1 MAAKVVDVGIVLG
14 SASDWPLVSPAAVL
28 LKEWGIAFEVV
39 VASAHRAP
47 KRVQAYARD
56 AAARGIKVIIAVAG
70 MAAHLAGVLAAETTL
85 PVIGVPMPGSHL
97 NGLDSLLSTV
107 QMPAGVP
114 VATMAVGAAGA
125 KNAAIFAAQI
135 LALGDP
141 RLQERLK
148 RHKEELEARW
158 PSRRTRSRP
167 SIAVATEVAFLQ
179 YPGAFFMENG
189 SWMPAFTPFRNGA

>member
-1 MAAKVVDVGIVLG
+1 MTAPTDVGIVLG
-14 SASDWPLVSPAAVL
+14 SASDWPMVEPAAVL
-28 LKEWGIAFEVV
+28 LKEWGISFEVV

-47 KRVQAYARD
+47 QRVQAYARD

-70 MAAHLAGVLAAETTL
+70 MAAHLAGVLAAETIL

-114 VATMAVGAAGA
+114 VATMAVGRSGA
-125 KNAAIFAAQI
+125 QNAAIFAAQV

-141 RLQERLK
+141 RLQERLQ
-148 RHKEELEARW
+148 RHKAELEEKVAQQADQI
-158 PSRRTRSRP
+158 PAEFRR
-167 SIAVATEVAFLQ
+167 
-179 YPGAFFMENG
+179 GA
-189 SWMPAFTPFRNGA
+189 

>member
-14 SASDWPLVSPAAVL
+14 SASDWPQVESAAVL
-28 LKEWGIAFEVV
+28 LKDWGIAFEVV

-47 KRVQAYARD
+47 KRVQAYSRD

-70 MAAHLAGVLAAETTL
+70 MAAHLAGVLAAETIL

-97 NGLDSLLSTV
+97 KGLDSLLSTV

-114 VATMAVGAAGA
+114 VATMAVGSAGA

-135 LALGDP
+135 LALNDSK
-141 RLQERLK
+141 LKKRLK
-148 RHKEELEARW
+148 RHKAELEEQVARQADQI
-158 PSRRTRSRP
+158 PAEFRRG
-167 SIAVATEVAFLQ
+167 E
-179 YPGAFFMENG
+179 
-189 SWMPAFTPFRNGA
+189 